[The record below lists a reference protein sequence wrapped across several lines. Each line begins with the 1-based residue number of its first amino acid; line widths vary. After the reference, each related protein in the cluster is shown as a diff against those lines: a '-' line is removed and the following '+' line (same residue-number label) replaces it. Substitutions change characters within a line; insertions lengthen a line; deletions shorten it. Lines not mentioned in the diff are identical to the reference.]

1 VFRVLASIHQALEW
15 DKILSQLEE
24 CAVTEMGKL
33 AARSCAPADRL
44 EEVERR
50 LRATD
55 EAFKVERIRGGVPFA
70 GIVDNRAALKR
81 ALIGAMLAPAE
92 LVSIAATIDGGRRLR
107 RLLSE
112 FHEDHDCPLL
122 AHLAAQLSDHRALS
136 EAIRS
141 ALDEQG
147 YVLDQASV
155 ELTRIR
161 HEMRAAES
169 RVREK
174 LEQMIR
180 SSTMQKMLQEVLI
193 TIRNERFVLPVKA
206 DYRAAVNGIVHDQS
220 ASGATLFIEPEAVV
234 QLNNKVKELKLREE
248 REIEIILYR
257 LSGLVATHAAD
268 LEIDADVLGQ
278 LDFVFAC
285 AKLAKRHKASLPLMN
300 DRGYVRI
307 RKGRHPMLDA
317 GRVVPLDIRL
327 GDEYR
332 GIIITGPNTGGKT
345 VALKTVG
352 LLSVMAMSGL
362 FVPAEDGTELSV
374 FNGIFADI
382 GDEQSIEQNLSTFS
396 AHMSNMIR
404 ILAGVRENSL
414 VLLDEM
420 GAGTDPTEGAA
431 LAVALLDELLRRGC
445 LLIATTHFSSLKAY
459 AQEKEGLVNASVE
472 FDTVSLQPTYRL
484 LIGVPG
490 RSNALIIAER
500 LGLPA
505 SILATAKRQL
515 PEDELRVERM
525 LAALEEQRLRL
536 ERDQTEV
543 ATWRHQLQQRQQA
556 VEQEQQQLRTERE
569 QRVERAKEEAKRIVQ
584 QARAEAEQVIA
595 ELRQRLHVANADTK
609 EHELIE
615 ARHRLKTLGER
626 LEPNSTVDS
635 APQKAELQIGDE
647 VKIVHLNQ
655 KGTVVELVNDKEVF
669 VQIGSMRSR
678 VKRSSLQWMGP
689 AKSASATKP
698 SVAIPPTL
706 QRTNRSI
713 SLELDVRGYALD
725 DAIMA
730 VDQYLSE
737 VVLAGFAQVTI
748 IHGVGTGVL
757 RKGIQQHVKN
767 HRAVKS
773 HRTGRYGEGDLGVT
787 VVEMK

>member
-1 VFRVLASIHQALEW
+1 MLASIHQALEL
-15 DKILSQLEE
+15 DKILSQLEA
-24 CAVTEMGKL
+24 CAVTEMGKQ
-33 AARSCAPADRL
+33 AAGTCAPADRL
-44 EEVERR
+44 DDVTHR
-50 LRATD
+50 LRVTD
-55 EAFKVERIRGGVPFA
+55 EAYKVERIRGGLPFA
-70 GIVDNRAALKR
+70 GISDNRAAIKR

-92 LVSIAATIDGGRRLR
+92 LVSVAATIDGSRRLR

-112 FHEDHDCPLL
+112 FHEDHDCPHL
-122 AHLAAQLSDHRALS
+122 AHLASLLSDHRALS
-136 EAIRS
+136 EAIRG

-161 HEMRAAES
+161 HEMRVAES

-206 DYRAAVNGIVHDQS
+206 DYRAAVNGIIHDQS

-257 LSGLVATHAAD
+257 LSGLVATQASD
-268 LEIDADVLGQ
+268 LELDTDVLGQ
-278 LDFVFAC
+278 LDFAFAC
-285 AKLAKRHKASLPLMN
+285 AKLAKRHAASLPLMN

-307 RKGRHPMLDA
+307 RKGRHPLLDA
-317 GRVVPLDIRL
+317 ARVVPLDIRL

-332 GIIITGPNTGGKT
+332 GIVITGPNTGGKT

-352 LLSVMAMSGL
+352 LLSLMAMCGL

-374 FNGIFADI
+374 FHGIFADI

-396 AHMSNMIR
+396 AHMTNMIR

-431 LAVALLDELLRRGC
+431 LAVALLEELLRRNC
-445 LLIATTHFSSLKAY
+445 LLIATTHYSSLKAY

-484 LIGVPG
+484 LLGVPG
-490 RSNALIIAER
+490 RSNALVIAER

-525 LAALEEQRLRL
+525 LASLEEQRLRL

-543 ATWRHQLQQRQQA
+543 EAWRRQLQQ
-556 VEQEQQQLRTERE
+556 QQQEVDREQAQLRSERD
-569 QRVERAKEEAKRIVQ
+569 QRVERAKEEAKRIVHQ
-584 QARAEAEQVIA
+584 TRAEAEHVIA
-595 ELRQRLHVANADTK
+595 QLRQRLHAGNGDTK
-609 EHELIE
+609 EHELID
-615 ARHRLKTLGER
+615 ARHRLKKLGDGLESEQLEAPIER
-626 LEPNSTVDS
+626 
-635 APQKAELQIGDE
+635 KADLQIGDE

-678 VKRSSLQWMGP
+678 VKRSSLQWLG
-689 AKSASATKP
+689 SAKP
-698 SVAIPPTL
+698 STTPRAAVSLAPTL

-713 SLELDVRGYALD
+713 SLELDVRGFALD

-748 IHGVGTGVL
+748 IHGIGTGVL
-757 RKGIQQHVKN
+757 RKGIQQHLKN
-767 HRAVKS
+767 HRSVKS